1 MHYESN
7 NKSTHDCRNRTQSPE
22 ETPNPSRAYAR
33 AQPSS
38 SAVVSE
44 KRSVGGAGDSSNRQ
58 DAYAAALPRNAMAAL
73 AECERLFALAFGRQP
88 NDWDVAD
95 MLFYTRK
102 GIEPHVIQLAIR
114 ATTDARRPTW
124 TYTVAILR
132 KCILEGVQTVEDWFE
147 REERH
152 AARKTKRATAP
163 ENADNVI
170 RFPGA

>member
-1 MHYESN
+1 
-7 NKSTHDCRNRTQSPE
+7 
-22 ETPNPSRAYAR
+22 
-33 AQPSS
+33 
-38 SAVVSE
+38 
-44 KRSVGGAGDSSNRQ
+44 
-58 DAYAAALPRNAMAAL
+58 MAAL

-102 GIEPHVIQLAIR
+102 GIEPDVIQLAIR

-152 AARKTKRATAP
+152 AARKTKRAKAP